1 MSHITKVKTQLKD
14 AQVLRRSLEKIGYD
28 VQEGGLISG
37 ASSDGKNRSVE
48 LLAQKAGCRI
58 GFRRSRSNDNAYE
71 ALADWHVQ
79 RRGQRV
85 IINEIVQTY
94 SREKILDMARHRG
107 YSVIRNQ
114 VNQRGQ
120 IELILRKVA

>member
-1 MSHITKVKTQLKD
+1 MSHITSVKTQLKD
-14 AQVLRRSLEKIGYD
+14 AQVLRRSLEKIGYY
-28 VQEGGLISG
+28 VQEGGVISG
-37 ASSDGKNRSVE
+37 ASSAGESRAVD
-48 LLAQKAGCRI
+48 LLARKDGFRI
-58 GFRRSRSNDNAYE
+58 GFRRSRSDHNAYE

-79 RRGQRV
+79 RKGQRV
-85 IINEIVQTY
+85 IINEIVRTY
-94 SREKILDMARHRG
+94 SREKVLDMARRRG